1 MYFSTK
7 SYLKSNRNHT
17 ANKPVMH
24 MYTYVRCHIPL
35 AALQQAYTM
44 TKVWCDCCSIPFIR
58 APNDPDQEPHLTV
71 DKVGQQQVHE
81 VNSKPSPTPEL
92 HWIHFSAIIK
102 KTSAS
107 FLLQFQKTNLL
118 PVIK

>member
-1 MYFSTK
+1 
-7 SYLKSNRNHT
+7 
-17 ANKPVMH
+17 
-24 MYTYVRCHIPL
+24 
-35 AALQQAYTM
+35 
-44 TKVWCDCCSIPFIR
+44 
-58 APNDPDQEPHLTV
+58 
-71 DKVGQQQVHE
+71 VGQQQVHE